1 MMVKP
6 ALVLLSLTTVGAIL
20 SCGNGKADQYKNWK
34 AYRGD
39 DGITAYSGLHQVNT
53 ENVSQLGVAWSYRT
67 HDNIGNSSIQCN
79 PLIVDGVLY
88 GVSPRQKT
96 FALDAKTGK
105 QLWLFDPYKGDTI
118 SSGVTRGLT
127 WYEKEDDRRV
137 FVCVRH
143 RIFSLDAK
151 TGEPF
156 KNFGD
161 SGYVDLRKGLRDDA
175 EIEKYSIQ
183 NTSPGVI
190 YNDMIIVGSSMG
202 ETYTDLPGNIRAYDV
217 NTGELKWLFNTI
229 PRPGE
234 FGYDTWPAENYKS
247 AAGCNAWSGL
257 SIDRK
262 RGMLFAATGS
272 PGFDFHGGNRKGAN
286 LFANSVIALDAA
298 TGKYKWHFQVSHHD
312 LWDYDLP
319 SPPILVT
326 INKDGRPVDAV
337 VQLSKQGWIMVFDRD
352 TGKPL
357 FPIEERAVTKSRMA
371 DEHSFPTQPF
381 PLKPA
386 PLARQHFD
394 TTMVTDISKASHD
407 YIINEISKYS
417 YGDIYH
423 PQHTDGIVQVP
434 GFRGGGE
441 WSGGAFDP
449 TSNII
454 YIGANDIP
462 NVVQLVELKPED
474 ENEIYKLPVLK
485 AGEMVFQKNCSPC
498 HGTDRKGIDPFPS
511 LLNIAGKM
519 KAQQAFEIIEKGRDK
534 MPSFINLSLPQ
545 REAVVAYL
553 FNQRN
558 KKLSRPQKEQQKQKG
573 GDTVSSNF
581 KQYKIK
587 GYTQLKDHFGYP
599 GIKPPWGTLNAVN
612 LNTGEYV
619 WKRTLGQYP
628 ELINKGIPETG
639 TQLFGGGVVT
649 AGGLIFIA
657 ASRDEKFRAI
667 DKTNGKVLWEFQ
679 LPAGGYA
686 TPATYEVD
694 GKQYVVIAAGGG
706 GLQATKTGDY
716 YFAFS
721 LPDKK

>member
-6 ALVLLSLTTVGAIL
+6 APLLFTLITAGAIF
-20 SCGNGKADQYKNWK
+20 SCGDRGSDKYKNWT

-39 DGITAYSGLHQVNT
+39 DGITAYSGLKQINTQNVN
-53 ENVSQLGVAWSYRT
+53 NLQVAWSFRT

-79 PLIVDGVLY
+79 PLIINGVLY

-105 QLWLFDPYKGDTI
+105 QLWLFDPYKGDTV

-127 WYEKEDDRRV
+127 WYENGDDKRIY
-137 FVCVRH
+137 VCVRH
-143 RIFSLDAK
+143 RIFCLNAK

-161 SGYVDLRKGLRDDA
+161 SGYVDLRRGLRNDA

-202 ETYTDLPGNIRAYDV
+202 ETYTDMPGNIRAYDI
-217 NTGELKWLFNTI
+217 NTGKLKWVFNTI

-234 FGYDTWPAENYKS
+234 FGYDTWPAENYKH

-262 RGMLFAATGS
+262 RGMVFAATGS

-286 LFANSVIALDAA
+286 LFANSVLALDAA

-312 LWDYDLP
+312 TWDYDLP
-319 SPPILVT
+319 CPPILVT
-326 INKDGRPVDAV
+326 IRKDGKPVDAV

-357 FPIEERAVTKSRMA
+357 FPIEERAVESSRMA
-371 DEHSFPTQPF
+371 DEYSSPTQPF
-381 PLKPA
+381 ALKPA
-386 PLARQHFD
+386 PLARHHFD
-394 TTMVTDISKASHD
+394 TNLVTDISKESHD
-407 YIINEISKYS
+407 YIMKEISKYT

-434 GFRGGGE
+434 GFRGGSE

-449 TSNII
+449 ESNIMF
-454 YIGANDIP
+454 IGANDIP
-462 NVVQLVELKPED
+462 NVVQLQELKEED
-474 ENEIYKLPVLK
+474 EDEFYKLPVLK
-485 AGEMVFQKNCSPC
+485 AGELVFQTNCSPC
-498 HGTDRKGIDPFPS
+498 HGSDRKGIAPYPP
-511 LLNIAGKM
+511 LLGVEYKM
-519 KAQQAFEIIEKGRDK
+519 KPDRAFQIIEKGGDK
-534 MPSFINLSLPQ
+534 MPSFIQLPLTQ

-553 FNQRN
+553 FNDKN
-558 KKLSRPQKEQQKQKG
+558 KKLSRPEKEKEIDALTTKF
-573 GDTVSSNF
+573 TH
-581 KQYKIK
+581 YKIK
-587 GYTQLKDHFGYP
+587 GYTQLKDQFGYP
-599 GIKPPWGTLNAVN
+599 GIKPPWGTLNAVD

-619 WKRTLGQYP
+619 WRRTLGQYP
-628 ELINKGIPETG
+628 ELISKGIPETG

-667 DKTNGKVLWEFQ
+667 DKKTGKTLWEFQ
-679 LPAGGYA
+679 LPVGGYA

-694 GKQYVVIAAGGG
+694 GKQYIVVAAGGG
-706 GLQATKTGDY
+706 GLQATRTGDY

>member
-679 LPAGGYA
+679 LPVGGYA

>member
-1 MMVKP
+1 MGKTAP
-6 ALVLLSLTTVGAIL
+6 LFFIIISAAALYSCTTSDA
-20 SCGNGKADQYKNWK
+20 NEYRNWK

-39 DGITAYSGLHQVNT
+39 DGITAYSGLQQINTQNVHQL
-53 ENVSQLGVAWSYRT
+53 QVAWNYRT

-79 PLIVDGVLY
+79 PLIIDGILY

-105 QLWLFDPYKGDTI
+105 QLWLFDPYEGDSI
-118 SSGVTRGLT
+118 SSGVTRGVT
-127 WYEKEDDRRV
+127 WYENGDDKRI

-151 TGEPF
+151 TGKPF
-156 KNFGD
+156 SNFGD
-161 SGYVDLRKGLRDDA
+161 SGYVDLRIGLRDDN

-190 YNDMIIVGSSMG
+190 YNDMLIVGSSMG
-202 ETYTDLPGNIRAYDV
+202 ETYTDMPGNIRAYDV
-217 NTGELKWLFNTI
+217 NTGKLKWVFNTI

-234 FGYDTWPAENYKS
+234 LGYDTWPAEEYKR

-312 LWDYDLP
+312 MWDYDLP
-319 SPPILVT
+319 TPPILVT
-326 INKDGRPVDAV
+326 IKKDGKPVDAV
-337 VQLSKQGWIMVFDRD
+337 VQLSKQGWIMVFDREN
-352 TGKPL
+352 GKPL
-357 FPIEERAVTKSRMA
+357 FPIEERAVTQSRMN
-371 DEHSFPTQPF
+371 DEFSSAAQPF
-381 PLKPA
+381 PVKPA
-386 PLARQHFD
+386 PLSRHHFD
-394 TTMVTDISKASHD
+394 TSLVTDISAASHD
-407 YIINEISKYS
+407 FVMKEISKYS
-417 YGDIYH
+417 YGEIYH
-423 PQHTDGIVQVP
+423 PQHTDGIIQIP

-449 TSNII
+449 ETNIM
-454 YIGANDIP
+454 YIGANETP
-462 NVVQLVELKPED
+462 NIVQLVELKNDDD
-474 ENEIYKLPVLK
+474 ELYKLPVLK
-485 AGEMVFQKNCSPC
+485 AGEMVYQKNCSPC
-498 HGTDRKGIDPFPS
+498 HGSDRKGIDPFPP
-511 LLNIAGKM
+511 LINIK
-519 KAQQAFEIIEKGRDK
+519 KKLKSEQASEIIEKGRDK
-534 MPSFINLSLPQ
+534 MPSFINLPLPQ

-553 FNQRN
+553 FNLKN
-558 KKLSRPQKEQQKQKG
+558 KKLSPPQNSQQK
-573 GDTVSSNF
+573 DTISSSV

-587 GYTQLKDHFGYP
+587 GYTQLKDQFGYP
-599 GIKPPWGTLNAVN
+599 GIKPPWGTLNAVD

-628 ELINKGIPETG
+628 ELMQKGIPETG

-657 ASRDEKFRAI
+657 ASRDEKVRAI
-667 DKTNGKVLWEFQ
+667 DKKTGKTLWEFQ

-694 GKQYVVIAAGGG
+694 GKQFVVIASGGG

-716 YFAFS
+716 YFAFA
-721 LPDKK
+721 LPDNTN

>member
-1 MMVKP
+1 MIVK
-6 ALVLLSLTTVGAIL
+6 AASVLFSILTAGTIL
-20 SCGNGKADQYKNWK
+20 SCGKSDPDKYKSWM
-34 AYRGD
+34 AYRGN
-39 DGITAYSGLHQVNT
+39 DGISAYSGLKQINT
-53 ENVSQLGVAWSYRT
+53 ENVGQLQVAWAFRT

-79 PLIVDGVLY
+79 PLVIDGVLY

-127 WYEKEDDRRV
+127 WFEDGDDKRI
-137 FVCVRH
+137 FVCVGN
-143 RIFSLDAK
+143 RIFSLNAK

-156 KNFGD
+156 EHFGD

-175 EIEKYSIQ
+175 EIEKYYIQ

-190 YNDMIIVGSSMG
+190 YKDMIIVGSSMG
-202 ETYTDLPGNIRAYDV
+202 ETYTDMPGNIRAYDI
-217 NTGELKWLFNTI
+217 NTGKPRWVFNTI

-234 FGYDTWPAENYKS
+234 FGYDTWPADNYKH

-319 SPPILVT
+319 TPPILVT
-326 INKDGRPVDAV
+326 IKKDGKPVDAV
-337 VQLSKQGWIMVFDRD
+337 VQLSKQGWIMVFDRES
-352 TGKPL
+352 GKPL
-357 FPIEERAVTKSRMA
+357 FPIEERAVAQSRMA
-371 DEHSFPTQPF
+371 DEYSSPTQPF

-386 PLARQHFD
+386 PLARHHFD
-394 TTMVTDISKASHD
+394 TTLVTDISRESHD
-407 YIINEISKYS
+407 YVMREISKYS
-417 YGDIYH
+417 YGDLYH
-423 PQHTDGIVQVP
+423 PQHADGIIQIP

-449 TSNII
+449 ESNIM

-462 NVVQLVELKPED
+462 NIVQLIELKKED
-474 ENEIYKLPVLK
+474 EDEIYKLPVLK

-498 HGTDRKGIDPFPS
+498 HGSDRKGIEPFPS
-511 LLNIAGKM
+511 LLNVAKKM
-519 KAQQAFEIIEKGRDK
+519 KPLQAFEIIEKGRDK
-534 MPSFINLSLPQ
+534 MPSFVNLPQ
-545 REAVVAYL
+545 AHREAVVAFL
-553 FNQRN
+553 FDQKD
-558 KKLSRPQKEQQKQKG
+558 KKLSKPEKEKEKEKEEESRA
-573 GDTVSSNF
+573 DNF
-581 KQYKIK
+581 KKYKIK
-587 GYTQLKDHFGYP
+587 GYTQLKDQFGYP
-599 GIKPPWGTLNAVN
+599 GIKPPWGTLNAVD
-612 LNTGEYV
+612 LSTGEYV

-628 ELINKGIPETG
+628 ELVSKGIPETG
-639 TQLFGGGVVT
+639 TQVFGGGIVT

-657 ASRDEKFRAI
+657 ASRDEKFRAF
-667 DKTNGKVLWEFQ
+667 DKSNGKLLWEYQ
-679 LPAGGYA
+679 LPVGGYA

-706 GLQATKTGDY
+706 GLQATRTGDY

>member
-1 MMVKP
+1 M
-6 ALVLLSLTTVGAIL
+6 VLLSLTTVGAVM
-20 SCGNGKADQYKNWK
+20 SCGGGDADHHKNWK

-39 DGITAYSGLHQVNT
+39 DGITAYSALKQINT
-53 ENVSQLGVAWSYRT
+53 ENVSQLKVAWSYRT

-96 FALDAKTGK
+96 FALDAKTGR
-105 QLWLFDPYKGDTI
+105 QLWLFDPYTGDTI
-118 SSGVTRGLT
+118 SSGVTRGVT
-127 WYEKEDDRRV
+127 WYEKGDDRRI
-137 FVCVRH
+137 FICVRH

-161 SGYVDLRKGLRDDA
+161 SGYVDLRKGLRNDE

-190 YNDMIIVGSSMG
+190 FNDMIIVGSSMG
-202 ETYTDLPGNIRAYDV
+202 ETYNDLPGNIRAYDV
-217 NTGELKWLFNTI
+217 NSGKLKWVFNTI

-234 FGYDTWPAENYKS
+234 FGYDTWPAEGYKT

-262 RGMLFAATGS
+262 RGLLFAATGS

-286 LFANSVIALDAA
+286 LFANSVITLDAA

-326 INKDGRPVDAV
+326 ITNDGKPVDAV

-357 FPIEERAVTKSRMA
+357 FPIEERAVAQSRMA
-371 DEHSFPTQPF
+371 DEYSFPTQPF

-394 TTMVTDISKASHD
+394 TTLVTDISSASHD
-407 YIINEISKYS
+407 YVMNEISKYT
-417 YGDIYH
+417 YGDIYL
-423 PQHTDGIVQVP
+423 PQHSQGIVQVP

-449 TSNII
+449 TSNIM

-462 NVVQLVELKPED
+462 NIVQLVELKPED
-474 ENEIYKLPVLK
+474 EDEIYKLPVLK
-485 AGEMVFQKNCSPC
+485 AGETVYVNNCSPC
-498 HGTDRKGIDPFPS
+498 HGADRKGIDPFPS
-511 LLNIAGKM
+511 LLNVARKM
-519 KAQQAFEIIEKGRDK
+519 KAQQALELIEKGRDK
-534 MPSFINLSLPQ
+534 MPSFINLLPAQ

-553 FNQRN
+553 YNQKF
-558 KKLSRPQKEQQKQKG
+558 KKLSRPEKEKQNEKES
-573 GDTVSSNF
+573 DTDSINF

-587 GYTQLKDHFGYP
+587 GYTQLKDQFGYP

-619 WKRTLGQYP
+619 WKRTLGEYP
-628 ELINKGIPETG
+628 ELRSRGIPETG

-667 DKTNGKVLWEFQ
+667 DKASGKILWEYQ

-694 GKQYVVIAAGGG
+694 GQQFVVIAAGGG

>member
-6 ALVLLSLTTVGAIL
+6 ALVLLSLTTVGAVL
-20 SCGNGKADQYKNWK
+20 SCGRGDADHYRNWK
-34 AYRGD
+34 AYRGN
-39 DGITAYSGLHQVNT
+39 DGITAYSALNQINT
-53 ENVSQLGVAWSYRT
+53 ENVSQLKVAWSYRT

-96 FALDAKTGK
+96 FALDAKTGR
-105 QLWLFDPYKGDTI
+105 QLWLFDPYIGDTI
-118 SSGVTRGLT
+118 SSGVTRGVT
-127 WYEKEDDRRV
+127 WYEKGDDRRI

-143 RIFSLDAK
+143 RIFSLNAN

-161 SGYVDLRKGLRDDA
+161 SGYVDLRKGLRNDA

-202 ETYTDLPGNIRAYDV
+202 ETYNDMPGNIRAYDV
-217 NTGELKWLFNTI
+217 NTGKLKWVFNTI

-234 FGYDTWPAENYKS
+234 YGYDTWPAESYKT

-262 RGMLFAATGS
+262 RGLLFAATGS

-326 INKDGRPVDAV
+326 ITKDGKPVDAV
-337 VQLSKQGWIMVFDRD
+337 VQLSKQGWIMVFERD

-357 FPIEERAVTKSRMA
+357 FPIEERAVAQSRMA
-371 DEHSFPTQPF
+371 DEHSSPTQPF

-394 TTMVTDISKASHD
+394 TTLVTDISIVSHD
-407 YIINEISKYS
+407 HVMNEISKYS
-417 YGDIYH
+417 YGDIYL
-423 PQHTDGIVQVP
+423 PQHSQGIVQVP

-449 TSNII
+449 ASNIM

-474 ENEIYKLPVLK
+474 EDEIYKLPVLK
-485 AGEMVFQKNCSPC
+485 AGEMVYEKNCSSC
-498 HGTDRKGIDPFPS
+498 HGADRKGIDPFPS
-511 LLNIAGKM
+511 LINIAGKM
-519 KAQQAFEIIEKGRDK
+519 KAQQALEVIEKGRDK
-534 MPSFINLSLPQ
+534 MPSFKNLLPAQ

-553 FNQRN
+553 YNQKN
-558 KKLSRPQKEQQKQKG
+558 KKLSRPEKEKQKEKKS
-573 GDTVSSNF
+573 DALNSNF

-587 GYTQLKDHFGYP
+587 GYTQLKDQFGYP

-612 LNTGEYV
+612 LNTGDYV
-619 WKRTLGQYP
+619 WKRTLGEYP
-628 ELINKGIPETG
+628 ELKTRGIPETG

-667 DKTNGKVLWEFQ
+667 DKASGKILWEYQ

-694 GKQYVVIAAGGG
+694 GQQFVVIAAGGG
-706 GLQATKTGDY
+706 GLQATKTGDH

>member
-1 MMVKP
+1 MKVKP
-6 ALVLLSLTTVGAIL
+6 ARLLLAIVTAGVVF
-20 SCGNGKADQYKNWK
+20 SCGNKQSDKFKNWM
-34 AYRGD
+34 AYRGN
-39 DGITAYSGLHQVNT
+39 DGITAYSGLTQIDTANVN
-53 ENVSQLGVAWSYRT
+53 QLQVAWTFRT

-79 PLIVDGVLY
+79 PLIVDGILY
-88 GVSPRQKT
+88 AVSPRQKT

-105 QLWLFDPYKGDTI
+105 QLWLFDPYVGDTV

-127 WYEKEDDRRV
+127 WYEKGDDKRI
-137 FVCVRH
+137 FVCARH
-143 RIFSLDAK
+143 RIFSLDAR
-151 TGEPF
+151 TGKPF
-156 KNFGD
+156 DHFGD
-161 SGYVDLRKGLRDDA
+161 SGYVDLRKGLRNDA
-175 EIEKYSIQ
+175 DIAKYSIL

-202 ETYTDLPGNIRAYDV
+202 ETYTDMPGNIRAYDV
-217 NTGELKWLFNTI
+217 NTGKLKWVFNTI

-234 FGYDTWPAENYKS
+234 FGYDTWPPENYKH

-286 LFANSVIALDAA
+286 LFANSVLALDAA

-312 LWDYDLP
+312 MWDYDLP
-319 SPPILVT
+319 CPPILVT
-326 INKDGRPVDAV
+326 IKKDGKPVDAV
-337 VQLSKQGWIMVFDRD
+337 VQLSKQGWIMVFDRES
-352 TGKPL
+352 GKPL
-357 FPIEERAVTKSRMA
+357 FPIEEHPVETSRMP
-371 DEHSFPTQPF
+371 DEFSSPTQPF

-386 PLARQHFD
+386 PLARHHFD
-394 TTMVTDISKASHD
+394 TTLVTDISKESHD
-407 YIINEISKYS
+407 YIMNEISKYS

-423 PQHTDGIVQVP
+423 PQHTEGIVQVP

-449 TSNII
+449 ESNIM

-462 NVVQLVELKPED
+462 NVVQLMELEPD
-474 ENEIYKLPVLK
+474 DAGEIYKLPVLK

-498 HGTDRKGIDPFPS
+498 HGSDRKGIDPFPP
-511 LLNIAGKM
+511 LINVAKKM
-519 KAQQAFEIIEKGRDK
+519 KPEQAFEIVEKGRDK
-534 MPSFINLSLPQ
+534 MPSFINLPKAQ
-545 REAVVAYL
+545 REAVVAFL
-553 FNQRN
+553 FDQKD
-558 KKLSRPQKEQQKQKG
+558 KKLSQPEKIVKE
-573 GDTVSSNF
+573 DTTVSNF

-587 GYTQLKDHFGYP
+587 GYTQLKDQFGYP
-599 GIKPPWGTLNAVN
+599 GIKPPWGTLNAVD

-628 ELINKGIPETG
+628 ELMDKGIPETG

-657 ASRDEKFRAI
+657 ASRDGKFRAI
-667 DKTNGKVLWEFQ
+667 DKSDGKVLWEYQ
-679 LPAGGYA
+679 LPVGGYA
-686 TPATYEVD
+686 TPAVYEVD
-694 GKQYVVIAAGGG
+694 GRQYVVIAAGGG

>member
-1 MMVKP
+1 MVKTAP
-6 ALVLLSLTTVGAIL
+6 LFFIIITAAALY
-20 SCGNGKADQYKNWK
+20 SCTSNDASEFKNWK

-39 DGITAYSGLHQVNT
+39 DGITAYSGLQQINT
-53 ENVSQLGVAWSYRT
+53 QNVHKLQVAWSYRT

-79 PLIVDGVLY
+79 PLIIDGILY

-96 FALDAKTGK
+96 FALEAKTGK
-105 QLWLFDPYKGDTI
+105 QLWLFDPYEGDTI
-118 SSGVTRGLT
+118 SSGVTRGVT
-127 WYEKEDDRRV
+127 WYENGDDKRI

-151 TGEPF
+151 TGMPF

-161 SGYVDLRKGLRDDA
+161 SGYIDLRMGLRNDK

-190 YNDMIIVGSSMG
+190 FNDLLIVGSSMG
-202 ETYTDLPGNIRAYDV
+202 ETYTDMPGNIRAYDV
-217 NTGELKWLFNTI
+217 NTGMLKWVFNTI

-234 FGYDTWPAENYKS
+234 FGYETWPAEEYKR

-257 SIDRK
+257 SLDRQ

-312 LWDYDLP
+312 MWDYDLP
-319 SPPILVT
+319 TPPILVT
-326 INKDGRPVDAV
+326 IRKDGKPVDAV
-337 VQLSKQGWIMVFDRD
+337 VQLSKQGWIMVFDREN
-352 TGKPL
+352 GKPL
-357 FPIEERAVTKSRMA
+357 FPIEERAVTQSRMN
-371 DEHSFPTQPF
+371 DEYSFATQPF
-381 PLKPA
+381 PVKPA
-386 PLARQHFD
+386 PLSRHHFD
-394 TTMVTDISKASHD
+394 TSLVTDISKESHD
-407 YIINEISKYS
+407 FVMKEISKYS
-417 YGDIYH
+417 YGEIYH
-423 PQHTDGIVQVP
+423 PQHTDGIVQIP
-434 GFRGGGE
+434 GFRGGSE

-449 TSNII
+449 ETNIM
-454 YIGANDIP
+454 YIGANETP
-462 NVVQLVELKPED
+462 NIVQLVELKSDDD
-474 ENEIYKLPVLK
+474 ELYKLPVLK
-485 AGEMVFQKNCSPC
+485 AGEMVYQKNCSPC
-498 HGTDRKGIDPFPS
+498 HGSDKKGIDPFPP
-511 LLNIAGKM
+511 LLNINRKL
-519 KAQQAFEIIEKGRDK
+519 KSEQAFEIIEKGRDK
-534 MPSFINLSLPQ
+534 MPSFINLPLPQ

-553 FNQRN
+553 FNLKN
-558 KKLSRPQKEQQKQKG
+558 KKLSPPQNHQVK
-573 GDTVSSNF
+573 DTVSSAV

-587 GYTQLKDHFGYP
+587 GYTQLKDQFGYP
-599 GIKPPWGTLNAVN
+599 GIKPPWGTLNAVD

-619 WKRTLGQYP
+619 WKRTLGEYP
-628 ELINKGIPETG
+628 ELIQKGIPETG

-657 ASRDEKFRAI
+657 ASRDEKVRAI
-667 DKTNGKVLWEFQ
+667 DKKTGKTLWEFQ

-694 GKQYVVIAAGGG
+694 GKQFVVIASGGG

-721 LPDKK
+721 LPDNIN

>member
-1 MMVKP
+1 MIVKP
-6 ALVLLSLTTVGAIL
+6 APVLFAILTAGAIF
-20 SCGNGKADQYKNWK
+20 SCGNNNSDKYKNWT

-39 DGITAYSGLHQVNT
+39 DGINAYSGLKQIDTGNVN
-53 ENVSQLGVAWSYRT
+53 QLQVAWTYRT

-79 PLIVDGVLY
+79 PLIIDGILY
-88 GVSPRQKT
+88 GVSPREKT
-96 FALDAKTGK
+96 FALDAKTGR
-105 QLWLFDPYKGDTI
+105 QLWLFDPYEGDTV

-127 WYEKEDDRRV
+127 WYENGDDKRI

-143 RIFSLDAK
+143 RIFSLDAE
-151 TGEPF
+151 TGKPF
-156 KNFGD
+156 DYFGD

-202 ETYTDLPGNIRAYDV
+202 ETYTDMPGNIRAYDV
-217 NTGELKWLFNTI
+217 HTGKLRWVFNTI

-234 FGYDTWPAENYKS
+234 FGYDTWPAENYKN

-257 SIDRK
+257 TIDRK

-298 TGKYKWHFQVSHHD
+298 TGKYKWHFQISHHD
-312 LWDYDLP
+312 TWDYDLP
-319 SPPILVT
+319 CPPILVT
-326 INKDGRPVDAV
+326 IKKDGKPVDAV

-352 TGKPL
+352 SGKPL
-357 FPIEERAVTKSRMA
+357 FPIEERPVATSKMG
-371 DEHSFPTQPF
+371 DEYSYPTQPF

-386 PLARQHFD
+386 PLARHHFD
-394 TTMVTDISKASHD
+394 TTQVTNISKESHD
-407 YIINEISKYS
+407 YIMKEISHYA
-417 YGDIYH
+417 YGDIYQ

-441 WSGGAFDP
+441 WSGGAFDRE
-449 TSNII
+449 SNIM

-474 ENEIYKLPVLK
+474 EDEIYKLPVLK

-498 HGTDRKGIDPFPS
+498 HGNDRKGIEPFPS
-511 LLNIAGKM
+511 LLGIDKKM
-519 KAQQAFEIIEKGRDK
+519 KPEQAFEIVGKGRDK
-534 MPSFINLSLPQ
+534 MPSFVNLPLAQ
-545 REAVVAYL
+545 REAVVAFL
-553 FNQRN
+553 FNQED
-558 KKLSRPQKEQQKQKG
+558 KKLSGRPETKER
-573 GDTVSSNF
+573 DTALSNF
-581 KQYKIK
+581 KRYKIK
-587 GYTQLKDHFGYP
+587 GYTQLKDQFGYP
-599 GIKPPWGTLNAVN
+599 GIKPPWGTLNAVD

-619 WKRTLGQYP
+619 WKRTLGQYR
-628 ELINKGIPETG
+628 ELMSKGIPETG
-639 TQLFGGGVVT
+639 TQVFGGGVVT

-657 ASRDEKFRAI
+657 ASRDEKFRAF
-667 DKTNGKVLWEFQ
+667 DKRNGKVLWEFQ

-694 GKQYVVIAAGGG
+694 GRQYVVIAAGGG
-706 GLQATKTGDY
+706 GLQATRTGDY

>member
-1 MMVKP
+1 MIVKP
-6 ALVLLSLTTVGAIL
+6 APVLFIILTAGAII
-20 SCGNGKADQYKNWK
+20 SCRNRDTDRYRNWS

-39 DGITAYSGLHQVNT
+39 DGISAYSGLTQIDT
-53 ENVSQLGVAWSYRT
+53 ANVQQLQVAWTYQT
-67 HDNIGNSSIQCN
+67 HDNTGNSSIQCN
-79 PLIVDGVLY
+79 PLVIDGVLY

-105 QLWLFDPYKGDTI
+105 QLWLFDPYKGDTV

-127 WYEKEDDRRV
+127 WYENGDDRRV

-151 TGEPF
+151 TGKPF
-156 KNFGD
+156 EHFGD
-161 SGYVDLRKGLRDDA
+161 SGYVDLRKGLRNDA
-175 EIEKYSIQ
+175 EIEKYSIL

-190 YNDMIIVGSSMG
+190 YENMIIVGSSMG
-202 ETYTDLPGNIRAYDV
+202 ETYTDMPGNIRAYDI
-217 NTGELKWLFNTI
+217 NTGALKWVFNPI

-234 FGYDTWPAENYKS
+234 FGYDTWPPENYKH

-319 SPPILVT
+319 CPPILVT
-326 INKDGRPVDAV
+326 INKNGKPVDAV
-337 VQLSKQGWIMVFDRD
+337 VQLSKQGWIMVFDRE

-357 FPIEERAVTKSRMA
+357 FPIEERPVAASRMN
-371 DEHSFPTQPF
+371 DEYSYPTQPF
-381 PLKPA
+381 VSKPA
-386 PLARQHFD
+386 PLARHHFD
-394 TTMVTDISKASHD
+394 TTLVTDISKESHE
-407 YIINEISKYS
+407 YIMKEISKYS
-417 YGDIYH
+417 FGDIYH
-423 PQHTDGIVQVP
+423 PQHTEGIVQVP

-449 TSNII
+449 QSNIM

-462 NVVQLVELKPED
+462 NVVQLVELKPDD
-474 ENEIYKLPVLK
+474 EEEIYSLPVMK

-498 HGTDRKGIDPFPS
+498 HGADRKGIDPFPP
-511 LLNIAGKM
+511 LLAIAKKM
-519 KAQQAFEIIEKGRDK
+519 TPEQAFDIIAKGRDK
-534 MPSFINLSLPQ
+534 MPSFINLPAAQ

-553 FNQRN
+553 FNQKD
-558 KKLSRPQKEQQKQKG
+558 KKLSKPEKVIQK
-573 GDTVSSNF
+573 DTTLSNF
-581 KQYKIK
+581 THYKIK
-587 GYTQLKDHFGYP
+587 GYTQLKDQFGYP
-599 GIKPPWGTLNAVN
+599 GIKPPWGTLNAVD

-628 ELINKGIPETG
+628 ELMSKGIPETG
-639 TQLFGGGVVT
+639 TQVFGGGVVT

-657 ASRDEKFRAI
+657 ASRDEKFRAF
-667 DKTNGKVLWEFQ
+667 DKRNGKVLWEFQ
-679 LPAGGYA
+679 LPVGGYA

-694 GKQYVVIAAGGG
+694 GRQYVVIAAGGG

-716 YFAFS
+716 YFAFT

>member
-1 MMVKP
+1 MMVKTVP
-6 ALVLLSLTTVGAIL
+6 VLVLIISAAAFY
-20 SCGNGKADQYKNWK
+20 SCRNRDSEKYKNWGT
-34 AYRGD
+34 YRGN
-39 DGITAYSGLHQVNT
+39 DGISAYSGLNQINT
-53 ENVSQLGVAWSYRT
+53 ENVSHLQVAWNFRT

-79 PLIVDGVLY
+79 PLIIDGILY

-105 QLWLFDPYKGDTI
+105 QLWLFDPYEGDSI

-127 WYEKEDDRRV
+127 WYEKGDDKRI
-137 FVCVRH
+137 FICARH
-143 RIFSLDAK
+143 KIFSLDAK
-151 TGEPF
+151 TGSQF

-161 SGYVDLRKGLRDDA
+161 SGYVDLRKGLRNDED
-175 EIEKYSIQ
+175 ISKYSIQ

-202 ETYTDLPGNIRAYDV
+202 ETYNDMPGNIRAYDV
-217 NTGELKWLFNTI
+217 NTGKLKWVFNTI

-234 FGYDTWPAENYKS
+234 FGYDTWPKENYKQ

-312 LWDYDLP
+312 MWDYDLP
-319 SPPILVT
+319 TPPILIT
-326 INKDGRPVDAV
+326 IKKDGKPVDAV
-337 VQLSKQGWIMVFDRD
+337 VQLSKQGWIMVFNRD
-352 TGKPL
+352 NGKPL
-357 FPIEERAVTKSRMA
+357 FPIEERSVPKSRMV
-371 DEHSFPTQPF
+371 DEYNYPTQPF
-381 PLKPA
+381 PVKPA
-386 PLARQHFD
+386 PLARHHFD
-394 TTMVTDISKASHD
+394 TTLVTDISKESHD
-407 YIINEISKYS
+407 YIMKEISKYS
-417 YGDIYH
+417 FGDIYL
-423 PQHTDGIVQVP
+423 PQHTEGIVQVP
-434 GFRGGGE
+434 GFRGGSE

-449 TSNII
+449 ETNIM

-462 NVVQLVELKPED
+462 NVVQLMELKD
-474 ENEIYKLPVLK
+474 EGDGELYKLPVLK
-485 AGEMVFQKNCSPC
+485 AGEMVYQKNCSPC
-498 HGTDRKGIDPFPS
+498 HGSDRKGIDPFPS
-511 LLNIAGKM
+511 LLNVSKILKPE
-519 KAQQAFEIIEKGRDK
+519 QALEIVEKGRDK
-534 MPSFINLSLPQ
+534 MPSFINLPVAH

-553 FNQRN
+553 FNLKN
-558 KKLSRPQKEQQKQKG
+558 KKLSKPEVKPEET
-573 GDTVSSNF
+573 DTVSKKF
-581 KQYKIK
+581 KQYSIK
-587 GYTQLKDHFGYP
+587 GYTQLKDQFGYP
-599 GIKPPWGTLNAVN
+599 GIKPPWGTLNAVD

-619 WKRTLGQYP
+619 WKRTLGQFP
-628 ELINKGIPETG
+628 ELIKKGIPETG

-657 ASRDEKFRAI
+657 ASSDEKIRAV
-667 DKTNGKVLWEFQ
+667 DKRNGSILWEYQ

-694 GKQYVVIAAGGG
+694 GKQFVVIAAGGG
-706 GLQATKTGDY
+706 GLQATRTGDY

>member
-1 MMVKP
+1 MVKTAP
-6 ALVLLSLTTVGAIL
+6 LFFIIITAAAFN
-20 SCGNGKADQYKNWK
+20 SCTSKDAAGYKNWK

-39 DGITAYSGLHQVNT
+39 DGITAYSGLQQINTQNVHQL
-53 ENVSQLGVAWSYRT
+53 QVAWSYRT
-67 HDNIGNSSIQCN
+67 HDNVGNSSIQCN
-79 PLIVDGVLY
+79 PLIIDGILY

-105 QLWLFDPYKGDTI
+105 QLWLFDPYEGDSI
-118 SSGVTRGLT
+118 SSGVTRGVT
-127 WYEKEDDRRV
+127 WYENGDDKRI

-151 TGEPF
+151 TGKPF

-161 SGYVDLRKGLRDDA
+161 SGYVDLRLGLRNDN

-190 YNDMIIVGSSMG
+190 YNDMLIVGSSMG
-202 ETYTDLPGNIRAYDV
+202 ETYTDMPGNIRAYDV
-217 NTGELKWLFNTI
+217 NTGKLKWVFNTI

-234 FGYDTWPAENYKS
+234 FGYDTWPAEEYKR

-312 LWDYDLP
+312 MWDYDLP
-319 SPPILVT
+319 TPPILVT
-326 INKDGRPVDAV
+326 INKDGKPVDAV
-337 VQLSKQGWIMVFDRD
+337 VQLSKQGWIMVFDREN
-352 TGKPL
+352 GKPL
-357 FPIEERAVTKSRMA
+357 FPIEERVVTQSRMK
-371 DEHSFPTQPF
+371 DEYSFATQPF
-381 PLKPA
+381 PVKPA
-386 PLARQHFD
+386 PLSRHHFD
-394 TTMVTDISKASHD
+394 SSLVTDISKESHD
-407 YIINEISKYS
+407 FVMKEISKYS
-417 YGDIYH
+417 YGEIYL
-423 PQHTDGIVQVP
+423 PQYTDGIIQIP

-449 TSNII
+449 ETNIM
-454 YIGANDIP
+454 YIGANEIP
-462 NVVQLVELKPED
+462 NIVQLVELKNDD
-474 ENEIYKLPVLK
+474 EELYKLPVLK
-485 AGEMVFQKNCSPC
+485 AGEMVYQKNCSPC
-498 HGTDRKGIDPFPS
+498 HGSDRKGIDPFPP
-511 LLNIAGKM
+511 LINIRK
-519 KAQQAFEIIEKGRDK
+519 KLKSEQALEIIEKGRDK
-534 MPSFINLSLPQ
+534 MPSFVNLPLPQ
-545 REAVVAYL
+545 REAVVAFL
-553 FNQRN
+553 FNLKN
-558 KKLSRPQKEQQKQKG
+558 KKLSPPQNNQVK
-573 GDTVSSNF
+573 DTASSTVR
-581 KQYKIK
+581 QYKIK
-587 GYTQLKDHFGYP
+587 GYTQLKDQFGYP
-599 GIKPPWGTLNAVN
+599 GIKPPWGTLNAVD

-628 ELINKGIPETG
+628 ELIQKGIPETG

-649 AGGLIFIA
+649 AGGLLFIA
-657 ASRDEKFRAI
+657 ASRDEKVRAI
-667 DKTNGKVLWEFQ
+667 DKKTGKTLWEFQ

-694 GKQYVVIAAGGG
+694 GKQFVVIAAGGG

-721 LPDKK
+721 LPGNIN